1 MTLSNI
7 SSPGAVPIFQSLNT
21 RFLESS
27 SNASYFSESS
37 DTSGR
42 TFPSFNRIFQFPS
55 SFVHITYACMPKNPL
70 SACLICFKFPPV
82 NPRLI
87 SVVIRNNSYNRSFSI
102 LIRTEKELITEV
114 ATSGKKKNSTVISFT
129 STLYVLISTC
139 ISAA

>member
-1 MTLSNI
+1 
-7 SSPGAVPIFQSLNT
+7 
-21 RFLESS
+21 
-27 SNASYFSESS
+27 
-37 DTSGR
+37 
-42 TFPSFNRIFQFPS
+42 
-55 SFVHITYACMPKNPL
+55 MPKNPF

-129 STLYVLISTC
+129 STLYVLINTC

>member
-27 SNASYFSESS
+27 SNTFVFLNHQKYKGVLFHLLIEFSSS
-37 DTSGR
+37 HHLLS
-42 TFPSFNRIFQFPS
+42 ILHMLVYQ
-55 SFVHITYACMPKNPL
+55 KPL

-102 LIRTEKELITEV
+102 LIRTEKELIIEA
-114 ATSGKKKNSTVISFT
+114 ATSGKRKQYCKLVYFHTICTN
-129 STLYVLISTC
+129 
-139 ISAA
+139 